1 MSPLFEV
8 LHKSKINIT
17 METGFFLGKQM
28 KKPNLRN
35 LNEDLKD
42 GKGCILKEEKTG
54 II

>member
-42 GKGCILKEEKTG
+42 GEDELSLPPLPFP
-54 II
+54 